1 MAYTALPEIQRRM
14 ELARAL
20 AASQTSNTGTKSGAI
35 TSGLASAINQFRSGR
50 LAKQASEAQSENERL
65 RTAEMQRLA
74 GALAGQAQPPLRAGV
89 MPNFSTPEVQ
99 DLATKYQMDQAMEE
113 AKAKR
118 AAVMNPPSMSL
129 SPQWGIDADGN
140 YVPMQLSSA
149 GGMFPIETPEGVR
162 MLPSAG
168 LAGFDP
174 SLIAQKGQAQTGV
187 DVSNIQATTAP
198 RAAQAGAIE
207 AATQAARIGAL
218 PEQLAIQGA
227 GEVAQVAA
235 TETSQRQ
242 RDANSVLS
250 LLDMAEPLL
259 DTATGSTAG
268 TLRDQALALAG
279 MSTEGARAS
288 AQLKALGGLLI
299 SKMPRMQGPQ
309 SNLDVQLYREMAGQ
323 IGDSTVPIDTRR
335 AAMQTIR
342 ALNEKYAGM
351 GQSQPMPQSA
361 PIAEITPPQ
370 SVTQQNQQDSALTP
384 EEQAELDFLRQQYGR
399 P

>member
-20 AASQTSNTGTKSGAI
+20 AASQTSNTGTKSGSI
-35 TSGLASAINQFRSGR
+35 TSGLANAINQFRSGR
-50 LAKQASEAQSENERL
+50 LAKQATEAQSENERL

-129 SPQWGIDADGN
+129 SPQWGIDAEGN

-174 SLIAQKGQAQTGV
+174 SLIAQKGQAQTVV
-187 DVSNIQATTAP
+187 DVGNIQATTDP
-198 RAAQAGAIE
+198 MAQRAGAIE
-207 AATQAARIGAL
+207 AATQSARSGAL
-218 PEQLAIQGA
+218 PEQLAIQNA
-227 GEVAQVAA
+227 AEVSGVAA
-235 TETSQRQ
+235 TETAQRQ
-242 RDANSVLS
+242 RDANAVIS

-259 DTATGSTAG
+259 DTATGSTVG
-268 TLRDQALALAG
+268 NVRDQAAALVG
-279 MSTEGARAS
+279 MSTPGGESA

-323 IGDSTVPIDTRR
+323 IGDPTVPVDTRR

-342 ALNEKYAGM
+342 ALNEKYAAGSPAA
-351 GQSQPMPQSA
+351 QSPV
-361 PIAEITPPQ
+361 I
-370 SVTQQNQQDSALTP
+370 DSNALTP
-384 EEQAELDFLRQQYGR
+384 EEQAELDLLRQQYGR

>member
-20 AASQTSNTGTKSGAI
+20 AASQTSNTGTKSGSI
-35 TSGLASAINQFRSGR
+35 TSGLANAINQFRSGR
-50 LAKQASEAQSENERL
+50 LAKQATEAQSENEKL

-149 GGMFPIETPEGVR
+149 GGMVPIETPEGVR

-198 RAAQAGAIE
+198 TAARAGAVEAAQQAAQIQSIAPREAAELQAVRVAEAPQRAA
-207 AATQAARIGAL
+207 
-218 PEQLAIQGA
+218 
-227 GEVAQVAA
+227 
-235 TETSQRQ
+235 
-242 RDANSVLS
+242 
-250 LLDMAEPLL
+250 
-259 DTATGSTAG
+259 
-268 TLRDQALALAG
+268 ALAG
-279 MSTEGARAS
+279 EERQYDLVTG
-288 AQLKALGGLLI
+288 LI
-299 SKMPRMQGPQ
+299 SKA
-309 SNLDVQLYREMAGQ
+309 LE
-323 IGDSTVPIDTRR
+323 
-335 AAMQTIR
+335 QT
-342 ALNEKYAGM
+342 
-351 GQSQPMPQSA
+351 
-361 PIAEITPPQ
+361 
-370 SVTQQNQQDSALTP
+370 
-384 EEQAELDFLRQQYGR
+384 
-399 P
+399 

>member
-35 TSGLASAINQFRSGR
+35 TSGLANAINQFRSGR
-50 LAKQASEAQSENERL
+50 LAKQATAAQSENERL

-99 DLATKYQMDQAMEE
+99 DIATKYLMDQAMEE

-118 AAVMNPPSMSL
+118 AATMNAPSMSL
-129 SPQWGIDADGN
+129 SPQWGIDAEGN

-149 GGMFPIETPEGVR
+149 GGMVPIEAPEGIR

-168 LAGFDP
+168 LAGYDP
-174 SLIAQKGQAQTGV
+174 SLIAQRGAAQTGV
-187 DVSNIQATTAP
+187 DVYNIQATTAP
-198 RAAQAGAIE
+198 TAARAGAVE
-207 AATQAARIGAL
+207 AATQAARTGAL
-218 PEQLAIQGA
+218 PEQLAIESAAEVSGA
-227 GEVAQVAA
+227 AA
-235 TETSQRQ
+235 TDTAQRQ
-242 RDANSVLS
+242 RDATAVIS

-268 TLRDQALALAG
+268 NLRDQAMALAG
-279 MSTEGARAS
+279 MSTEGGRSA
-288 AQLKALGGLLI
+288 AQLKALGGLLV
-299 SKMPRMQGPQ
+299 SKMPRMEGPQ
-309 SNLDVQLYREMAGQ
+309 SNLDAQLYREMAGQ
-323 IGDSTVPIDTRR
+323 IGDPTVPVETRR

-342 ALNEKYAGM
+342 AINEKYAGN
-351 GQSQPMPQSA
+351 GQSQVMTQSS
-361 PIAEITPPQ
+361 IQQ
-370 SVTQQNQQDSALTP
+370 SQQDSALTP
-384 EEQAELDFLRQQYGR
+384 EEQAELDFLRLQYGR